1 MITNITKNSFIVLHK
16 ETFLGIS
23 FFLVIVNKEFP
34 DTKIKITK
42 FWCIQ
47 HQLPENENKFGW

>member
-42 FWCIQ
+42 F
-47 HQLPENENKFGW
+47 